1 MRNVIRIALIAA
13 VTAWPLFG
21 QAGEWPFLLG
31 LPQPVPEGDSNRTE
45 YGSDQSLYIHTFKV
59 RDSLN
64 ILTNTP
70 SSLIDQN
77 VDYELTNDSWFDT
90 KDQSYDLSGEAE
102 RKLHWHGLVAGLEWT
117 PVLILNKR
125 TSSQGI
131 LGSLDAGPVLAFTPF
146 GVPIK
151 IHGGATG
158 RAWNDSI
165 GALSVNEFGSL
176 LRDKGYYAGGE
187 FGNPVRSLPYLPL
200 YVNAKG
206 YGRVMGASKLITGT
220 GSALFYYGIPGGD
233 SAFAYYADSL
243 TNGRASFLGQAQG
256 KPHLINDLEKNERSY
271 QFMAGIRGKPRF
283 YFQPGLVYSYSEHIL
298 SYAGEWG
305 SRKNSDHSV
314 NLVLTTDSLFP
325 VSYRGGFKIDWER
338 EDKYATPGSS
348 SGQTVALDD
357 YRAYRVSLLNSLSK
371 YFQNGMGAEYTSD
384 ISRYSKDYPNF
395 FVVNGD
401 TIRSEP
407 TLDGDIIVNRQ
418 KFTLVP
424 IPASW
429 GKTTLF
435 VEYSKNITSY
445 IRKEQS
451 GNNTVDWFLRVGGTC
466 DFTLF
471 EKCTLSEAMSSDAK
485 KTDYTFPETKKGK
498 PPPYSRKWSS
508 LALLDVAIAPWL
520 TLKTEWKETYWD
532 FGTWNGREY
541 VDSSMFKTPEEA
553 AAYQEYYA
561 IMDKSWEHGIKLSA
575 TVRLF
580 DVWSGTAGCSYQ
592 YVDIREFN
600 SLKLEYAPTPNTG
613 AIVSPFVTLS
623 YQMDRRLAFIAGFS
637 RIFGINNNKFWD
649 IHISLNG
656 VF

>member
-1 MRNVIRIALIAA
+1 MRNIIRIALIAA

-21 QAGEWPFLLG
+21 QAAEWPLLLG
-31 LPQPVPEGDSNRTE
+31 IPQPVLETDSNRIE
-45 YGSDQSLYIHTFKV
+45 YGSNQSLYIHTFKV
-59 RDSLN
+59 MDSLN
-64 ILTNTP
+64 ILTNTA
-70 SSLIDQN
+70 SSLVNQN

-90 KDQSYDLSGEAE
+90 KDQSYDLSGEMA
-102 RKLHWHGLVAGLEWT
+102 RKLHWLGLVAGLEWT

-131 LGSLDAGPVLAFTPF
+131 LGSLDAGPVLAFAPF

-151 IHGGATG
+151 IHGGASG

-165 GALSVNEFGSL
+165 GALSLNEYSSL

-187 FGNPVRSLPYLPL
+187 FGNPGRPLPYLPV

-206 YGRVMGASKLITGT
+206 YGRVMGTSKLVTGT

-233 SAFAYYADSL
+233 SVFAFYADSL
-243 TNGRASFLGQAQG
+243 TNGRDAFLGQAQG
-256 KPHLINDLEKNERSY
+256 KPRFINDPEKNERSY
-271 QFMAGIRGKPRF
+271 QVMAGIRGKPRF
-283 YFQPGLVYSYSEHIL
+283 YFQPGLVYSYSEHTL

-305 SRKNSDHSV
+305 SRKNTDHAV
-314 NLVLTTDSLFP
+314 DLVLATDTLFP
-325 VSYRGGFKIDWER
+325 VSYRGGFKMDWER
-338 EDKYATPGSS
+338 EDKYSAGAAFP
-348 SGQTVALDD
+348 GQTAGLDD
-357 YRAYRVSLLNSLSK
+357 YRAYRVCLLNSVSK
-371 YFQNGMGAEYTSD
+371 YFHNGIGAEYTSD

-401 TIRSEP
+401 TIRP
-407 TLDGDIIVNRQ
+407 DPPLDNDIIVNRQ

-429 GKTTLF
+429 GKATLF

-445 IRKEQS
+445 LRKEMS

-466 DFTLF
+466 DFIVF

-508 LALLDVAIAPWL
+508 LALFDVAVVPWL

-532 FGTWNGREY
+532 FGSWNGREY

-561 IMDKSWEHGIKLSA
+561 IMDKSWEHSIKLSA
-575 TVRLF
+575 VFRLF
-580 DVWSGTAGCSYQ
+580 DVWSGSVGCSYQ
-592 YVDIREFN
+592 YVDVREFS
-600 SLKLEYAPTPNTG
+600 SLTGGYAPTPNAGTR
-613 AIVSPFVTLS
+613 VSPFVTLS
-623 YQMDRRLAFIAGFS
+623 YQMDRRLAFNAGFT
-637 RIFGINNNKFWD
+637 RIFDIHDKFWD